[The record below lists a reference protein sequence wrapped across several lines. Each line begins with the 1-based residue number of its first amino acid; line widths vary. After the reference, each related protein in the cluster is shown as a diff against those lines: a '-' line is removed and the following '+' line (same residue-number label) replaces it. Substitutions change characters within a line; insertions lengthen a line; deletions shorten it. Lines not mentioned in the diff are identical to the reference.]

1 MLCQGGG
8 KAGRKQR
15 TGHLT
20 QASQRGI
27 PYHSTS
33 CPGSN
38 CKVPREYAGVSTET
52 ARDDDLLH
60 GCLHR
65 RGCAATQK
73 PACSRVDTV
82 RAGTDPFRSSRRFF
96 NLFLSA
102 ARPERKEKFLLMG
115 SNRGERRILEWFM
128 LEGTLKLIQ
137 FQPLP
142 TGGQGHLTLEQLAP
156 SPCVLPG
163 LEHCRGRGRLSF
175 SGHPVPAPQHPHREE
190 LLPESPSQSP
200 LWQVQAIPP
209 WPVPTRPCPKP
220 LSRFLVAPVGTG
232 AALRFPPLKE
242 PVILQAE
249 QAHLS
254 QPGCGA
260 EVLQPSQHLHGFLW
274 LTSAAP
280 HPSGAGAQDLDAGLC
295 FLLHWHKC
303 RVSLQQLDRS
313 RSSYRNTWG
322 W

>member
-1 MLCQGGG
+1 MEGATLKSREVKLPAEEGCEKVVCVSG
-8 KAGRKQR
+8 
-15 TGHLT
+15 
-20 QASQRGI
+20 
-27 PYHSTS
+27 
-33 CPGSN
+33 
-38 CKVPREYAGVSTET
+38 KVPREYAGVSTET

-73 PACSRVDTV
+73 PEQ
-82 RAGTDPFRSSRRFF
+82 RALAWTLCVPEQTLSGAPEDFLTS
-96 NLFLSA
+96 LFQLQDQ
-102 ARPERKEKFLLMG
+102 KEKRFLLMG

-163 LEHCRGRGRLSF
+163 LEHCRGRGSLSF

-274 LTSAAP
+274 LTYAAP
-280 HPSGAGAQDLDAGLC
+280 RPSGVGAQDLDAGLC

-313 RSSYRNTWG
+313 RSSYRKTWG
-322 W
+322 R